1 MVLINHAIELETTS
15 SGSDTVSMAALQ
27 RVKSE
32 GGIWMLMQL
41 HILFEWP
48 RVEEGSHGAAPG
60 GFLPTVTESGGTSVD
75 IRAVQYF
82 IVSEGG

>member
-1 MVLINHAIELETTS
+1 MLLIYHAVELKTTF
-15 SGSDTVSMAALQ
+15 SGSNTVSMAALQ
-27 RVKSE
+27 HVKSE
-32 GGIWMLMQL
+32 GGLWMLMQL
-41 HILFEWP
+41 RILLEWP
-48 RVEEGSHGAAPG
+48 RVEEGSRGAAP